1 MSNAANYINKWHEV
15 ILEGK
20 MELLDNLLSDDATF
34 YSPVVFKPLEGKE
47 ITKMYLSAAGL
58 SFNMD
63 SFKYTRELNDGNHS
77 ILEFET
83 TIDDISVNGVDMIE
97 WDDYGKIL
105 SFKVMIR
112 PSRQL
117 KSLEQKWLKLLSK
130 FSRILYFI
138 KQPRVAE

>member
-20 MELLDNLLSDDATF
+20 MELLDSLLSDNATF

-63 SFKYTRELNDGNHS
+63 SFKYTRELNDGNYS
-77 ILEFET
+77 CLLYT
-83 TIDDISVNGVDMIE
+83 SDAADD
-97 WDDYGKIL
+97 
-105 SFKVMIR
+105 
-112 PSRQL
+112 
-117 KSLEQKWLKLLSK
+117 
-130 FSRILYFI
+130 
-138 KQPRVAE
+138 

>member
-20 MELLDNLLSDDATF
+20 MELLDNLLSDNATF

-58 SFNMD
+58 SFNME
-63 SFKYTRELNDGNHS
+63 SFKYTRELNDANHS
-77 ILEFET
+77 VLEFET

-97 WDDYGKIL
+97 WDD
-105 SFKVMIR
+105 
-112 PSRQL
+112 
-117 KSLEQKWLKLLSK
+117 
-130 FSRILYFI
+130 
-138 KQPRVAE
+138 

>member
-1 MSNAANYINKWHEV
+1 MANAANYIKKWHEV

-20 MELLDNLLSDDATF
+20 MELLDNLLNDNATF
-34 YSPVVFKPLEGKE
+34 YSPVVFTPLEGKE

-77 ILEFET
+77 VLEFET

-97 WDDYGKIL
+97 WDDQGKIIN
-105 SFKVMIR
+105 FKVMVR
-112 PSRQL
+112 PFKAIEKVRE
-117 KSLEQKWLKLLSK
+117 KMVESLETLS
-130 FSRILYFI
+130 S
-138 KQPRVAE
+138 

>member
-1 MSNAANYINKWHEV
+1 
-15 ILEGK
+15 
-20 MELLDNLLSDDATF
+20 
-34 YSPVVFKPLEGKE
+34 
-47 ITKMYLSAAGL
+47 MYLSAAGL

-112 PSRQL
+112 PFKAVEIVRA
-117 KSLEQKWLKLLSK
+117 KMVEALEQ
-130 FSRILYFI
+130 I
-138 KQPRVAE
+138 